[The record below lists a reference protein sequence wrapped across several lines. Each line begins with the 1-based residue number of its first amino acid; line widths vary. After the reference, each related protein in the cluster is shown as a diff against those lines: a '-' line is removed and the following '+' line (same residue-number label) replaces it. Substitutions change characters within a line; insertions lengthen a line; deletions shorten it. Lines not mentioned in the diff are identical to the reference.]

1 MYMKENKSN
10 AFDLKSLLKNK
21 FLLPAIA
28 FVVVL
33 CLGVGIGAK
42 AFNTPKKSSKIIEK
56 KVKVDSITLK
66 ELILPASDLVSMK
79 YTYTDVDVYEN
90 SKKAFG
96 VKIPLTTDKVIFT
109 YSGIVSAGID
119 LSQITYNVD
128 EDKKVISVTL
138 PEPQFMS
145 HEMDESGFKFY
156 DAKNSIFTETK
167 LEDYTTLMSN
177 LKESKEEQLRNDGEF
192 FPSVIENA
200 QNVLN
205 DIFKINSSTS
215 DYEIIFN

>member
-1 MYMKENKSN
+1 MKEKKSDV
-10 AFDLKSLLKNK
+10 FDLKNTLKTK

-28 FVVVL
+28 SVVVL

-42 AFNTPKKSSKIIEK
+42 AFSKPQKSTRVIEK
-56 KVKVDSITLK
+56 DVTVDSITLE
-66 ELILPASDLVSMK
+66 ELLLPASDLVSMK

-96 VKIPLTTDKVIFT
+96 KKIPLTTDKVIFT

-119 LSQITYNVD
+119 LSQITYDIDNKEKTITVN
-128 EDKKVISVTL
+128 L
-138 PEPQFMS
+138 PEPYFMS

-192 FPSVIENA
+192 FPSVIANA

-205 DIFKINSSTS
+205 DIFKINNSTS
-215 DYEIIFN
+215 EYEIIYK